1 MIQVFK
7 IWHNFCSELTSSEHL
22 KNILTIQKTTNEPTA
37 SNYKSDRP

>member
-7 IWHNFCSELTSSEHL
+7 IVHNLCSELTSS
-22 KNILTIQKTTNEPTA
+22 TWAIQRTTNEPTT